1 MRLVAPSLVAFVVL
15 GAEAALAQAPGPTDP
30 NAPAQAPAQG
40 APAAPAA
47 PAQPP
52 TIVTNNGLGGI
63 LIGPR
68 MPDPNSYLPSSSQP
82 RNGDAT
88 DTFDLGQSTG
98 GPTVVGNPNG
108 SAVLSEGGGGGIRG
122 MIPPIHL
129 VRHGDTLWDLSD
141 TYYGNPW
148 QWPRIWSMNPQVTN
162 PHWIYPGDQLR
173 MLPGDGSMYD
183 RLGAGGPGNG
193 NGNGNGAGGQG
204 LINERQRLSRDTV
217 VLRDQ
222 GYIGDVNT
230 DTWGQVAGSPEE
242 QMFLTEGNHVFVL
255 LKPEKVARPGEELTV
270 FRSVRPADK
279 VEGSRKTSGE
289 VVKVLGTVK
298 IRSVDPKTHV
308 ASAIITESL
317 DIVERG
323 AKVGPVRRKFSVV
336 PPLKSDKA
344 IVVHVLNS
352 FYPHVYV
359 GQNQVVFLDHGSQ
372 DGLKAGN
379 RLVVLRRG
387 DTWRRTLNAKMSNIR
402 LQLDTPDDVSFEDTP
417 LPGNDNEFPEE
428 AVAELRILTTEP
440 FTSLAFIVQ
449 SQRELVPGDVATTRP
464 GF

>member
-1 MRLVAPSLVAFVVL
+1 MRFVAPTLVAFVVL
-15 GAEAALAQAPGPTDP
+15 GSGSALAQAPGPADP
-30 NAPAQAPAQG
+30 NAPSQAPDQ
-40 APAAPAA
+40 APAA

-82 RNGDAT
+82 RNGDAS
-88 DTFDLGQSTG
+88 DSFDLNKGAS
-98 GPTVVGNPNG
+98 GPTVVGNPRG
-108 SAVLSEGGGGGIRG
+108 SAVLSDGGVGGEAGRRP
-122 MIPPIHL
+122 IPPIHL

-148 QWPRIWSMNPQVTN
+148 QWPRIWAMNSQVTN

-173 MLPGDGSMYD
+173 MLPGDGSSVYD
-183 RLGAGGPGNG
+183 RLGAGGPDS
-193 NGNGNGAGGQG
+193 GAGADKQG
-204 LINERQRLSRDTV
+204 LVNRRQRLSRETV

-222 GYIGDVNT
+222 GYIGDT
-230 DTWGQVAGSPEE
+230 EKDTWGQVAGSPEE
-242 QMFLTEGNHVFVL
+242 QMLLTEGNHVFLL
-255 LKPEKVARPGEELTV
+255 LKPDKVARPGEELTI
-270 FRSVRPADK
+270 FGGLRPADH
-279 VEGSRKTSGE
+279 VEGARKPPGE

-298 IRSVDPKTHV
+298 IDSVDAKTHV
-308 ASAIITESL
+308 ARALITESL

-323 AKVGPVRRKFSVV
+323 AKVGPVRRKFDVV
-336 PPLKSDKA
+336 PPLKAEKA
-344 IVVHVLNS
+344 IATHLLNS
-352 FYPHVYV
+352 FYPHVYTA
-359 GQNQVVFLDHGSQ
+359 QNQVVFLDRGSQ

-387 DTWRRTLNAKMSNIR
+387 DTWRKSIDAKMSHTR
-402 LQLDTPDDVSFEDTP
+402 LQLDSDDVVHFDDTP
-417 LPGNDNEFPEE
+417 LLGDDKDFPEE

-440 FTSLAFIVQ
+440 MTSLAFIVQ
-449 SQRELVPGDVATTRP
+449 SRRELVPGDTATTRP

>member
-1 MRLVAPSLVAFVVL
+1 MRLVLSSVVASVVL
-15 GAEAALAQAPGPTDP
+15 GTGVALAQAPGPADP
-30 NAPAQAPAQG
+30 NAPSQAPAQAPS
-40 APAAPAA
+40 A

-68 MPDPNSYLPSSSQP
+68 LPDPNASLPSSSQP
-82 RNGDAT
+82 KNGDAS
-88 DTFDLGQSTG
+88 DTFDLNKGSS

-108 SAVLSEGGGGGIRG
+108 SAVLSEGVVGEPGRRP
-122 MIPPIHL
+122 IPPIHL

-141 TYYGNPW
+141 AYYGNPW
-148 QWPRIWSMNPQVTN
+148 QWPRIWTLNPQVTN

-173 MLPGDGSMYD
+173 LQPGDGSSLYD
-183 RLGAGGPGNG
+183 RLGAGGPDNG
-193 NGNGNGAGGQG
+193 GSGSGAQG
-204 LINERQRLSRDTV
+204 LVNRRQRLARDTV

-222 GYIGDVNT
+222 GYIGDVDK

-242 QMFLTEGNHVFVL
+242 QMLLTEGNHVFVL
-255 LKPEKVARPGEELTV
+255 LKSDKVARPGEELTI
-270 FRSVRPADK
+270 FRNIRPADH
-279 VEGSRKTSGE
+279 VEGGRKPAGE

-298 IRSVDPKTHV
+298 VDSVDTKTHI
-308 ASAIITESL
+308 ARGLITESL

-323 AKVGPVRRKFSVV
+323 AKVGPVRRKFAVV

-344 IVVHVLNS
+344 IAAHVLNS

-359 GQNQVVFLDHGSQ
+359 AQNQVVFLDRGSQ

-387 DTWRRTLNAKMSNIR
+387 DTWRKSIDAKMSRTR
-402 LQLDTPDDVSFEDTP
+402 LQLDSDEVVHFDDTP
-417 LPGNDNEFPEE
+417 LLGDDKDFPEE
-428 AVAELRILTTEP
+428 AVAELRILSTEP
-440 FTSLAFIVQ
+440 TTSLAFIVQ
-449 SQRELVPGDVATTRP
+449 SRRELVPGDTATTRP